1 MRLKQFCFRAG
12 EAIHKEKRAV
22 RSGATDKRFDA
33 VGVRQPETHPNRLDR
48 FGHFKLPIAAS
59 RDRWA
64 GPVWPNS
71 CGLRLGRIP
80 IRPSPK
86 PLAITQACSGRMV
99 QSHHRTL

>member
-33 VGVRQPETHPNRLDR
+33 VGVRQPETRR
-48 FGHFKLPIAAS
+48 
-59 RDRWA
+59 A
-64 GPVWPNS
+64 GPVWHNS

-86 PLAITQACSGRMV
+86 PLILNQTRSGRMV
-99 QSHHRTL
+99 QSHDRTL